1 MENQVNEKKKESGT
15 GIRFFLI
22 LLGSVL
28 LAAALLCLWAFAA
41 FQMRYA
47 TDFIRA
53 GMVGI
58 YMLPCF
64 LGGRFLRLLR
74 QKHTPVLGAL
84 LGLCFYSVLLLT
96 SFLVKGNPFS
106 LEELEWETPLL
117 CVLTGMAGALRLK
130 NGKNSGK

>member
-1 MENQVNEKKKESGT
+1 MENQENEKKKESGT

-28 LAAALLCLWAFAA
+28 LAAALLCLWAYAA

-47 TDFIRA
+47 TAFIRA
-53 GMVGI
+53 GMVAI

-64 LGGRFLRLLR
+64 LGGRLLRLLR
-74 QKHTPVLGAL
+74 RKHTPALGAL
-84 LGLCFYSVLLLT
+84 LGLCFYGVLLLA
-96 SFLVKGNPFS
+96 SVLVKGNLFS
-106 LEELEWETPLL
+106 PEELEWETPLL
-117 CVLTGMAGALRLK
+117 CVLTGAAGAIHLK